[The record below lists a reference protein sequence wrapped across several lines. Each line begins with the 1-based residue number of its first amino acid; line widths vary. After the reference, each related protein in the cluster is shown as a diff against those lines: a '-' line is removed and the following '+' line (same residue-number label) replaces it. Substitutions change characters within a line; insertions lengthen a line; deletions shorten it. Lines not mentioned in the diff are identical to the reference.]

1 MDALDFFTIR
11 RDSRVKLPRKTIL
24 DLPVKFLLLLG
35 CLSMSLAY
43 ASETSPQVNNSELAN
58 AEGPEFGIEIGAL
71 TLLGTDL
78 RFFFR
83 QPDSPWIVGFRFLD
97 IEDDFMNE
105 WAVGVPGDDSDREFT
120 KRSGLY
126 LDYLFDETG
135 NESFY
140 VSGAIYRTETTVVC
154 SLGEGSDAAS
164 SLYFGGGFRKKWNA
178 HIGYNIGLL
187 LSPFVDLA
195 VDAND
200 CSSESEGDFDLNAS
214 LLFSF

>member
-1 MDALDFFTIR
+1 MDALNFFAYR
-11 RDSRVKLPRKTIL
+11 WDSRVKLSRKTTWT
-24 DLPVKFLLLLG
+24 LPAKFLLFLG

-43 ASETSPQVNNSELAN
+43 ASETSPQANNTESAN
-58 AEGPEFGIEIGAL
+58 AEGPEIGFEIGAL

-83 QPDSPWIVGFRFLD
+83 QPDSPWIVGFRFPD
-97 IEDDFMNE
+97 IEDDFINAG
-105 WAVGVPGDDSDREFT
+105 AVGVPGDDSDREFT

-135 NESFY
+135 NGSYY
-140 VSGAIYRTETTVVC
+140 VSGALYRTETRVVC
-154 SLGEGSDAAS
+154 SQGEGSDAAS

-178 HIGYNIGLL
+178 HLGYNIGLL
-187 LSPFVDLA
+187 LSPFADLS
-195 VDAND
+195 VDANN

>member
-1 MDALDFFTIR
+1 MDALNFFTIR
-11 RDSRVKLPRKTIL
+11 RDSRVELPRKTIL
-24 DLPVKFLLLLG
+24 ALPVKFLLLLG

-83 QPDSPWIVGFRFLD
+83 QPASPWIVGFRFLD
-97 IEDDFMNE
+97 IEDDFINE

-135 NESFY
+135 NQSYY
-140 VSGAIYRTETTVVC
+140 VSGALYRTETRVVC
-154 SLGEGSDAAS
+154 SLGEGSDSAS

-178 HIGYNIGLL
+178 HLGYNIGLL
-187 LSPFVDLA
+187 LSPFADLS
-195 VDAND
+195 VDANN